1 MANTATNASCTERPT
16 LTDIDS
22 ELLRNI
28 LAQEAKYFQQASNA
42 VRGSDKPLDP
52 TAEQGSSLLVKIAT
66 SLLRYKHCVCYL
78 IDNSQSPP
86 LWFVCVFSKNE

>member
-52 TAEQGSSLLVKIAT
+52 TAEQGSSLVKIAT
-66 SLLRYKHCVCYL
+66 CLLRYKHCVCYL
-78 IDNSQSPP
+78 IDNSQSPTM
-86 LWFVCVFSKNE
+86 VCVCFQHE